1 MDFIIP
7 VTTVGERGRGEETGG
22 QGRAG
27 TRRRGLWGQEGRL
40 EELEG
45 QSWGMGLLTQVA
57 VTEVALQGACPPALF
72 WAGDT
77 GCIWGVG
84 RGALFVESNLPSR

>member
-1 MDFIIP
+1 MRRQ
-7 VTTVGERGRGEETGG
+7 EA
-22 QGRAG
+22 RAG
-27 TRRRGLWGQEGRL
+27 LEPEGGGLWGQEGRL
-40 EELEG
+40 EEQEG

-77 GCIWGVG
+77 GCIWWGVG
-84 RGALFVESNLPSR
+84 KGGTVCGG